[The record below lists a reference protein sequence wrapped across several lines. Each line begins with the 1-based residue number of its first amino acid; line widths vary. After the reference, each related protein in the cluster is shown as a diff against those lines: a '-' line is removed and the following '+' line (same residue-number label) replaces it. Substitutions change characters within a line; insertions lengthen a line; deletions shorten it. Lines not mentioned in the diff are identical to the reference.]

1 MVNDPLAIWWKW
13 PIAVKRKLGDG
24 ANGPVFD
31 GPITHF
37 GKITQ
42 KRKMIRNVAGTEV
55 VSEARVSLAAL
66 TPLIQVGSLVIFP
79 ASFGG
84 REAEVLAEQLHHSG
98 MDETPNFYSIDL
110 T

>member
-1 MVNDPLAIWWKW
+1 MR
-13 PIAVKRKLGDG
+13 RKLGDG

-31 GPITHF
+31 ASATYLS
-37 GKITQ
+37 KVTQ
-42 KRKMIRNVAGTEV
+42 KRKMVRNSDGNEV
-55 VSEARVSLAAL
+55 VSEARVSFPAL
-66 TPLIQVGSLVIFP
+66 TPLIPVGSLVTFP
-79 ASFGG
+79 AEFGG